1 MTKKPNLAD
10 ALCSEQRVPQ
20 PGAKTPENNGEKI
33 QLNFRLD
40 PEVLYKFKLLAL
52 EKGRTY
58 ANAVLRGHEQ
68 DFYREQPPTDRQMSE
83 PDKDAEIERLKQ
95 LLQEAIPPSAWIEE
109 ARSVVRESTENN
121 KRMVNFR
128 LAPEAMH
135 QLKLLALNKGQPM
148 QTLLCE
154 GLNKVFIENN
164 LPPIAK

>member
-1 MTKKPNLAD
+1 
-10 ALCSEQRVPQ
+10 
-20 PGAKTPENNGEKI
+20 
-33 QLNFRLD
+33 
-40 PEVLYKFKLLAL
+40 
-52 EKGRTY
+52 
-58 ANAVLRGHEQ
+58 
-68 DFYREQPPTDRQMSE
+68 MSE

-95 LLQEAIPPSAWIEE
+95 LLGEAIPPSAWIEE
-109 ARSVVRESTENN
+109 ARSVVRESTEDN
-121 KRMVNFR
+121 KRLVNFR